1 MESSI
6 QMVGK
11 RMLVIGIISYVIIFF
26 LYYPPIFAFRDEA
39 SYLSMAYVLRKG
51 AIFIENTNIPFN
63 SIVKSKGHL
72 VPFYPLGQSILLM
85 PLTFFGWRSV
95 FVTGIIFHLLG
106 ALFFLKL
113 IRLFRVENSF
123 FALLYLFFPAFIFY
137 SRTIMCD
144 IPSTTLLLMA
154 YYFYFKHTGSKF
166 ISGLFFGIATLIRFT
181 NILLILPFLIISII
195 KAIKNGEYRKT
206 VDLSLGVAPFILLTA
221 ILNFLYYG
229 SPFLTGY
236 SKVFTGSKL
245 FSPTYFLHNIQH
257 YSVSFM
263 LSYPFMLI
271 SFFFAKKTKK
281 PEVIL
286 SIILFF
292 LLYSLY
298 YFHDRFPNGFL
309 TYIFGIRF
317 LFPVIPL
324 ILLLYAEFLNK
335 ILRRF
340 SQAAYNLTVSFIL
353 IFLVISCIVVN
364 HQHQQFLRG
373 QLALRDTIYK
383 STEESSVIIYD
394 GNTAEL
400 LQKVWGDRIYI
411 RYEGYENLLEHLKRI
426 ATLKNI
432 YLVKRDVIY
441 ANKDKIEGLP
451 EQEIAKI
458 KQHYGL
464 EKIAQK
470 DGLEV
475 FRLII

>member
-1 MESSI
+1 
-6 QMVGK
+6 
-11 RMLVIGIISYVIIFF
+11 MLIIGIISYVVIFF
-26 LYYPPIFAFRDEA
+26 LYYPLIIAFRDES

-51 AIFIENTNIPFN
+51 TIFIENTNIPFG
-63 SIVKSKGHL
+63 SIVQSKGHL
-72 VPFYPLGQSILLM
+72 APLHPLGQSVLLM

-95 FVTGIIFHLLG
+95 FVAGIIFHLLG
-106 ALFFLKL
+106 VLFFLKL
-113 IRLFRVENSF
+113 MRLFRLENSF

-144 IPSTTLLLMA
+144 IPSMTLLLMA

-181 NILLILPFLIISII
+181 NILLILPFLIMLII

-206 VDLSLGVAPFILLTA
+206 VEFSLGVAPFIILTA

-236 SKVFTGSKL
+236 AHKFSNCNF
-245 FSPTYFLHNIQH
+245 FSPAHFLPNFRYYFISL
-257 YSVSFM
+257 M
-263 LSYPFMLI
+263 LSYPFMLLSI
-271 SFFFAKKTKK
+271 LFAKKTKK
-281 PEVIL
+281 PEAIL
-286 SIILFF
+286 SIVLLFF
-292 LLYSLY
+292 LYSLY
-298 YFHDRFPNGFL
+298 FFHDRFPNGFL

-335 ILRRF
+335 ILQRF
-340 SQAAYNLTVSFIL
+340 SQTAYNLTVSFIL

-364 HQHQQFLRG
+364 HQHQQFLKG

-394 GNTAEL
+394 GNTTEL

-411 RYEGYENLLEHLKRI
+411 RYEGYENLLEHLKMI
-426 ATLKNI
+426 TTLKNI
-432 YLVKRDVIY
+432 YLVKRDVVY
-441 ANKDKIEGLP
+441 ANKDKIEGIP

-464 EKIAQK
+464 EKIAQM
-470 DGLEV
+470 DGLQV